1 MMTSRSRWVCASAL
15 ATASASNAGRSTV
28 GMTTETSVTA
38 TASAVRAV
46 GARTE
51 IRVGRLE
58 AVAQRRFGAP
68 AERRELRHVEQLAR
82 RSVRARRV
90 EHDLAVIAHDVGN
103 EARELRDRDVL
114 ADADVEE
121 AVAGKMFNHRSE
133 ENTS

>member
-1 MMTSRSRWVCASAL
+1 MMTSRSRCVCANAL

-28 GMTTETSVTA
+28 GITTETSVTEGLGSLSGRS
-38 TASAVRAV
+38 ASPAV

-103 EARELRDRDVL
+103 EARALRDRDVL

-121 AVAGKMFNHRSE
+121 AV
-133 ENTS
+133 